1 MCVRSY
7 SLFQER
13 FPVWTLN
20 KVKRVRGSE
29 LTWSGFDVE
38 AEEEKAKGLKDEMN
52 KIRVKTEMV
61 NLLSAGSRV
70 AGLNNCCPPDGP
82 LMINP
87 KLSRTESAALQ
98 RQTER
103 LTVNPL
109 FIFVFTVNGRVSA
122 VTLKIL

>member
-1 MCVRSY
+1 M
-7 SLFQER
+7 
-13 FPVWTLN
+13 
-20 KVKRVRGSE
+20 
-29 LTWSGFDVE
+29 FDVE

-87 KLSRTESAALQ
+87 ELSRTESVAPHRLKPQ
-98 RQTER
+98 RHTER
-103 LTVNPL
+103 LTVNHL
-109 FIFVFTVNGRVSA
+109 FIFIFRVNG
-122 VTLKIL
+122 